1 MQPSGTAAGVP
12 EGTRPRLP
20 EAKPDPRP
28 GEVTQASGV
37 LLEVKALS
45 LHFGGI
51 TAIQQVGLA
60 IAEGETLAVIGPNGS
75 GKTSFFNCI
84 TGIYRPSSGSI
95 VFRGKSLVGC
105 SPDAITRLGV
115 ARTFQ
120 NLRLFHNMSVL
131 DNLMVGRHLH
141 FRKNFLHAALRLRAE
156 EIRHRQRCE
165 EIIEFLNLEP
175 VRKGRVSDCPYGV
188 QKRVELGR
196 ALATE
201 PKLLLLDEPVSGLT
215 QEEKEE
221 FGYWIHEI
229 RGRFGITV
237 LLVEHDLRMASRLA
251 DRMVA
256 FDHGVKIA
264 EGTPAEVQCH
274 AEVIKAYLGE

>member
-1 MQPSGTAAGVP
+1 MGA
-12 EGTRPRLP
+12 
-20 EAKPDPRP
+20 
-28 GEVTQASGV
+28 

-51 TAIQQVGLA
+51 TALQEVGLL

-75 GKTSFFNCI
+75 GKTSLFNCI

-95 VFRGKSLVGC
+95 ALRGESLVGRP
-105 SPDAITRLGV
+105 PDAITRLGV

-141 FRKNFLHAALRLRAE
+141 FRKNFFHAALRLRGE
-156 EIRHRQRCE
+156 EIRHRRRCE

-175 VRKGRVSDCPYGV
+175 VRKGRVADCPYGV

-229 RGRFGITV
+229 RGRFRITI

-256 FDHGVKIA
+256 LDHGVKIA
-264 EGTPAEVQCH
+264 EGTPAEVQRH
-274 AEVIKAYLGE
+274 PEVVKAYLGE